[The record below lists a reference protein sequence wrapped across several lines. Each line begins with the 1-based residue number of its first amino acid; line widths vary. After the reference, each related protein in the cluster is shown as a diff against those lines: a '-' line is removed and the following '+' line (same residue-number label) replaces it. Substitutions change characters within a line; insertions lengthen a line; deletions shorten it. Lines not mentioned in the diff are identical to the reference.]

1 MDVSADN
8 LQKIVFDL
16 DVVDDYP
23 PVSAERMWAEALPNG
38 TFRVRNI
45 PFYSHEVCLH
55 DEVSVTR
62 SAEGLLHFEAMV
74 KPSGNSTV
82 RVIFF
87 AAGYDSMSAV
97 LETLTAMGC
106 TWEGLKAH
114 FFTLNIGSNVSLDAV
129 FEVLDAQFDQGCL
142 DYEGGLLR
150 Q

>member
-8 LQKIVFDL
+8 LQKIVFNL

-23 PVSAERMWAEALPNG
+23 PVGAERMWAEALPDG

-55 DEVSVTR
+55 DEVSATH
-62 SAEGLLHFEAMV
+62 SGEGLLHFEAMV

-87 AAGYDSMSAV
+87 AAGYDSMLAV

-114 FFTLNIGSNVSLDAV
+114 FFTLNIASSVSLDAV
-129 FEVLDAQFDQGCL
+129 LELLEAQAEQGCL
-142 DYEGGLLR
+142 DYESGLLR